1 MNITA
6 IFVELL
12 IIGLGV
18 LCWLTLIIAYFL
30 ELKINSSL
38 FNINPIFIAPLV
50 AIAYIFGIVA
60 DRLIRDPFIFFIE
73 NPSKRFVHKEYKA
86 KIENLKNMS
95 ISVNEPLKPMELE
108 KFVRANS
115 AELGQKI
122 DYNRNRLRICRAWI
136 LHFLLITIGLAVW
149 NSKVAVFNS
158 TQQLWIIVTGFIL
171 FGFTL
176 YTSIKLS
183 IDHQR
188 DIIESSEIILMNK
201 KQAIQVSCPTK

>member
-1 MNITA
+1 M
-6 IFVELL
+6 
-12 IIGLGV
+12 
-18 LCWLTLIIAYFL
+18 
-30 ELKINSSL
+30 
-38 FNINPIFIAPLV
+38 
-50 AIAYIFGIVA
+50 
-60 DRLIRDPFIFFIE
+60 IRDPFVFLIE
-73 NPSKRFVHKEYKA
+73 NPSKKKVHKEYES
-86 KIENLKNMS
+86 KIENLNSMS

-115 AELGQKI
+115 TELGQKI
-122 DYNRNRLRICRAWI
+122 DYNRNRLRICRAWV
-136 LHFLLITIGLAVW
+136 LHFLLITIGFAAW

-158 TQQLWIIVTGFIL
+158 VQQIWIIVTGLIL

-201 KQAIQVSCPTK
+201 KQAIQES